1 MEEPILSDYQF
12 AKVKIERA
20 RRLAL
25 IFDQLDE
32 KGVKE
37 IFSCLYQAMKRVNK
51 FDEKF
56 YFVQDILNREIA
68 HYGGIAKAYS
78 WKDGVIIRRWDLL
91 DLIDQIDSEI

>member
-1 MEEPILSDYQF
+1 MEEPILSDYQL

-32 KGVKE
+32 KGVRE
-37 IFSCLYQAMKRVNK
+37 IFSCLYQAMYRTKK
-51 FDEKF
+51 FDDKF
-56 YFVQDILNREIA
+56 YFVYDVLNREIV

-78 WKDGVIIRRWDLL
+78 WKDGIIIRKWELL
-91 DLIDQIDSEI
+91 NLIDQIDREI

>member
-1 MEEPILSDYQF
+1 MEEPILSDNQF

-37 IFSCLYQAMKRVNK
+37 IFSCLYQALSRAKKYDDKYYLVW
-51 FDEKF
+51 
-56 YFVQDILNREIA
+56 DILNREIA
-68 HYGGIAKAYS
+68 VYGGIAKAYS
-78 WKDGVIIRRWDLL
+78 WKDSIMIKKWDLL
-91 DLIDQIDSEI
+91 NLINQIDQEI